1 MISEQIIDYCN
12 CIDDVTDKDIEEM
25 LELVSQMTCWGDT
38 FLTSQRR
45 EVIDVEPRQGIYE
58 FEPFYH
64 PYDIDTFT
72 FTLVE
77 QNGLEEEKTD
87 VEYVYSDTDEC
98 FKMDFGFGCNS
109 GCGSP
114 KYKLVVTYNA
124 GYDEIPD
131 FLLPVFC
138 NILNV
143 IKAKNT
149 CDCEKDCGCDENN
162 VQYAKG
168 DVVTVALETKIGEIL
183 QNQYLKELSR
193 ISLCEK
199 NNIWGLV
206 V

>member
-1 MISEQIIDYCN
+1 MINEQIITYCN
-12 CIDDVTDKDIEEM
+12 CTDGVEERDIEEM
-25 LELVSQMTCWGDT
+25 LELVSQMTCWDTT
-38 FLTSQRR
+38 FLMSDRR
-45 EVIDVEPRQGIYE
+45 EIVNVTNVQGIYE
-58 FEPFYH
+58 FRPFYH
-64 PYDIDTFT
+64 PYDKDTFT

-77 QNGLEEEKTD
+77 QNGLEEVKTD
-87 VEYVYSDTDEC
+87 IEYVYSEVDEC
-98 FKMDFGFGCNS
+98 FKIDFGVDCNRCPAS
-109 GCGSP
+109 
-114 KYKLVVTYNA
+114 KQKLVVTYNA
-124 GYDEIPD
+124 GYEEIPD

-199 NNIWGLV
+199 NDIWGLV